1 MAGTMVA
8 ADGLELGDGKSD
20 KELSL
25 LEELGTQCA
34 RALRNLSVN
43 RELCPVVVTSTLHAV
58 LTRVVVELICT
69 QLYGTY

>member
-1 MAGTMVA
+1 MAGAVVA
-8 ADGLELGDGKSD
+8 AEGLELGDCKSD

-43 RELCPVVVTSTLHAV
+43 RKCVLLCSVRRIIIYIWNYS
-58 LTRVVVELICT
+58 
-69 QLYGTY
+69 